1 MWRLYITSVKISS
14 VFTERYHP
22 YKIWYLSRP
31 SRAICQQD
39 RNNDQDNEN
48 LGPKGLNLYGFR
60 IVKFGS
66 VFAQVRPEKI
76 WASWAHRWAQAL
88 SGEIIKSVHI
98 LGLRAF
104 KLFSKHE
111 NRPSSLQDMYQ
122 TTLVPVSLLP
132 WAPKTKILHTSKKN
146 SSNELIQC
154 KLFAK

>member
-22 YKIWYLSRP
+22 SKIWYLSRP

-39 RNNDQDNEN
+39 RNNDQDSAS

-76 WASWAHRWAQAL
+76 WAS
-88 SGEIIKSVHI
+88 
-98 LGLRAF
+98 
-104 KLFSKHE
+104 
-111 NRPSSLQDMYQ
+111 
-122 TTLVPVSLLP
+122 
-132 WAPKTKILHTSKKN
+132 
-146 SSNELIQC
+146 
-154 KLFAK
+154 